1 VQVGEGLDRDAAN
14 FLEIHS
20 GAKRI
25 AVAGDHD
32 GADVQIAIGV
42 VDRFEQFAA
51 QVAAERVM
59 SVKPVQREAKDPA
72 VLRNFENVAHWRRL
86 SGIPKF
92 WVASK
97 LYFGGDVDFRT
108 GSAAPNVLTV
118 TPVFNANGLVP
129 QAKVLKYYRKQALT
143 QVSSLIKIE
152 QFHFA
157 QSNNKEV
164 LLTKLL
170 TLVLLGIGVSAVAM
184 ATVPEI
190 DPGSGINAIALLGGG
205 LLLIRSRRKK

>member
-1 VQVGEGLDRDAAN
+1 
-14 FLEIHS
+14 
-20 GAKRI
+20 
-25 AVAGDHD
+25 
-32 GADVQIAIGV
+32 
-42 VDRFEQFAA
+42 
-51 QVAAERVM
+51 
-59 SVKPVQREAKDPA
+59 
-72 VLRNFENVAHWRRL
+72 
-86 SGIPKF
+86 
-92 WVASK
+92 
-97 LYFGGDVDFRT
+97 
-108 GSAAPNVLTV
+108 LTV